1 MLKKRTESKQKV
13 RHAYLDKVG
22 FRKKGTK
29 SRNFSLSSLF
39 EFDQYQFIGQVGV
52 TRNKEE
58 MHGGVMMN
66 MNELITFSVCM
77 FLRCTIGLKSV
88 TLTQAM

>member
-58 MHGGVMMN
+58 MHGGVMN
-66 MNELITFSVCM
+66 MDELITFSVVGQ
-77 FLRCTIGLKSV
+77 FLRSTEL
-88 TLTQAM
+88 LA